1 MELKDKLKKLR
12 IKHEM
17 SQETLAQELHVS
29 RQAITKWENGN
40 GIPEISNLIAISK
53 LFHISVDALIKDDME
68 LETKQESKF
77 FEFTCAGASI
87 GFAVGLMFPQVSIVS
102 GLIGGAIIGYVLRYI
117 MIINT
122 PLFHSNKKDMQKVI
136 TYLKEN
142 ETEISLIILAAAIG
156 AIFGLIAWNKGW
168 L

>member
-40 GIPEISNLIAISK
+40 GIPEISNLIAISE
-53 LFHISVDALIKDDME
+53 LFHISVDTLIKDDME
-68 LETKQESKF
+68 LETKQESKL
-77 FEFTCAGASI
+77 FEFTCAGSSI
-87 GFAVGLMFPQVSIVS
+87 GFALGLMFSQVSILS

-122 PLFHSNKKDMQKVI
+122 PLTNSNKKDMQKVI

-142 ETEISLIILAAAIG
+142 ETEISLIILGASIG
-156 AIFGLIAWNKGW
+156 AILGLIAWNKGW